1 MKQNVSSNLKK
12 YTCQGLAALG
22 ILAACCQT
30 AGATESLFT
39 TANGWTQIANDDG
52 VNSSNGYVNPGYGGQ
67 DFDAEYLAY
76 KKVGNTLT
84 IGLQTGFNL
93 VDGHVSTGGID
104 YYAGDLALSFDG
116 STSNYEYAFDF
127 GKLTKDYDNL
137 DPDISQ
143 PVDAGTGT
151 GIDPMGL
158 YNVSAWNTDV
168 YTYYTASN
176 PFAMD
181 EGSMVAGAAG
191 TTDAGYDSTLDTYWR
206 TVSFDLTS
214 LVGLTGDFTLAA
226 HWTMS
231 CGNDA
236 INGQG
241 VVSYDPPPTP
251 VPEPATMLLFGTGLM
266 GLAGLQ
272 RRRNT
277 MK

>member
-30 AGATESLFT
+30 ANAASLFP
-39 TANGWTQIANDDG
+39 AADGWTQIANDDG
-52 VNSSNGYVNPGYGGQ
+52 SISPGVGGQ
-67 DFDAEYLAY
+67 TFDAEYLAY
-76 KKVGNTLT
+76 KLVGNTLFV
-84 IGLQTGFNL
+84 GLQAGFDL
-93 VDGHVSTGGID
+93 VDGHVKYTDNKD

-116 STSNYEYAFDF
+116 NASTYEYAFDF
-127 GKLTKDYDNL
+127 GLFTKDYYNGELVEADNNA
-137 DPDISQ
+137 DGKD
-143 PVDAGTGT
+143 DF
-151 GIDPMGL
+151 GL
-158 YNVSAWNTDV
+158 YSVTEWNDDIAFT
-168 YTYYTASN
+168 TSN

-181 EGSMVAGAAG
+181 GGTMVSGANGTTAAG
-191 TTDAGYDSTLDTYWR
+191 QDGTSYWR

-214 LVGLTGDFTLAA
+214 LGLTGIFTLDA

-236 INGQG
+236 INGSAD
-241 VVSYDPPPTP
+241 VP

-272 RRRNT
+272 RRRMN
-277 MK
+277 KE